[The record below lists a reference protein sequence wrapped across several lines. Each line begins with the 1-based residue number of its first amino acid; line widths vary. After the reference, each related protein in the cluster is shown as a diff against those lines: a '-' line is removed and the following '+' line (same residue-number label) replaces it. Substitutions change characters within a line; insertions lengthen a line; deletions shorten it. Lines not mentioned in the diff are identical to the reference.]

1 MNLKEFIKE
10 TITEISSAITEC
22 NDELS
27 DNGTI
32 VNPRNVY
39 GANRSFEKI
48 YGYMSD
54 EKEKGKLRRP
64 VHLVNFDVAV
74 TATDKT
80 GKKGGIGIAV
90 GSIGL
95 GAQGKSE
102 AENVSFSKLTFSI
115 PVALPIGKEK

>member
-1 MNLKEFIKE
+1 MNLKEFIKG
-10 TITEISSAITEC
+10 TITEISSAISEC
-22 NDELS
+22 NAELT
-27 DNGTI
+27 DNCTI
-32 VNPRNVY
+32 VNPRNVH
-39 GANRSFEKI
+39 GSDRDFEKV
-48 YGYMSD
+48 YGYLVKETG
-54 EKEKGKLRRP
+54 EKKFRRP

-80 GKKGGIGIAV
+80 GTKGGIGIAV

-115 PVALPIGKEK
+115 PVALPNGNE

>member
-10 TITEISSAITEC
+10 TITEISGAITEC
-22 NDELS
+22 NSELS
-27 DNGTI
+27 GNGTV
-32 VNPRNVY
+32 VNPRNVL
-39 GANRSFEKI
+39 GADYSSEKI
-48 YGYMSD
+48 YGYMAKPTEETD
-54 EKEKGKLRRP
+54 LRRP

-115 PVALPIGKEK
+115 PVALPIGNE

>member
-10 TITEISSAITEC
+10 TITEISGAISEC
-22 NDELS
+22 NAELT
-27 DNGTI
+27 DDGTI
-32 VNPRNVY
+32 VNPKNVS
-39 GANRSFEKI
+39 GASIEFGKI
-48 YGYMSD
+48 YGYL
-54 EKEKGKLRRP
+54 EKGKDYKRP
-64 VHLVNFDVAV
+64 VHLVHFDVAV

-115 PVALPIGKEK
+115 PVALPVGNE

>member
-22 NDELS
+22 NNELS
-27 DNGTI
+27 SNGTI
-32 VNPRNVY
+32 VNPRNVF
-39 GANRSFEKI
+39 GAAHGSEKI
-48 YGYMSD
+48 YGYMAKPTE
-54 EKEKGKLRRP
+54 EKNNRRP

-115 PVALPIGKEK
+115 PVALPIGNE